1 MLMPKLGQRLT
12 DWRQGTTFIVA
23 KIGRHATGQVVA
35 DELGNIHRLDD
46 CMEPSADYQRLF
58 TEAELNTMAS
68 AVEKELAG
76 DASQLLPWLG
86 LLSPVQKA
94 QLWRRL
100 HPQARA
106 ELTRLK
112 EVPHGSKAL

>member
-1 MLMPKLGQRLT
+1 
-12 DWRQGTTFIVA
+12 
-23 KIGRHATGQVVA
+23 
-35 DELGNIHRLDD
+35 
-46 CMEPSADYQRLF
+46 
-58 TEAELNTMAS
+58 
-68 AVEKELAG
+68 VEEELAG

>member
-1 MLMPKLGQRLT
+1 MMMPRIGARLT
-12 DWRQGTTFIVA
+12 DWRQGKTFTVA
-23 KIGRHATGQVVA
+23 KVGRHATGQVVA

-46 CMEPSADYQRLF
+46 CMMPAAEYQRLF

-68 AVEKELAG
+68 AVEEELAG
-76 DASQLLPWLG
+76 DANELLPWLG

-106 ELTRLK
+106 ELMRLK
-112 EVPHGSKAL
+112 EVHHGSKAL